1 MTAFKLNS
9 LVELLSESH
18 PPKQTP
24 TSSIHCLGKWYR
36 ISQDST
42 RSTCSWV
49 GRGTGAGEWQNLW
62 WKHNEIYIEFK
73 KTGDVHGNKME
84 IILPKRGN
92 NTTFSSYCRIILLTI
107 MRCDYSHQRVQSSDT
122 FLYFFLF
129 LYSCENNDVI
139 KHRTQ
144 HFALHTNL
152 QGCLWEK
159 AKPWNGSLHNINIW
173 RLWISSDKC
182 TTDLNNTQQ

>member
-1 MTAFKLNS
+1 MYISRAGHGSRWVAES
-9 LVELLSESH
+9 LMKTQWNLYW
-18 PPKQTP
+18 
-24 TSSIHCLGKWYR
+24 I
-36 ISQDST
+36 
-42 RSTCSWV
+42 
-49 GRGTGAGEWQNLW
+49 QNA
-62 WKHNEIYIEFK
+62 
-73 KTGDVHGNKME
+73 GDVHGNKME

-122 FLYFFLF
+122 FFYFFLF

-139 KHRTQ
+139 NCKHRTQ